1 MQSVNLKKPVDYFIN
16 ILREYRPMSLF
27 EDTPDNK
34 DIILSNW
41 TTDADGVSDVVVRSE
56 VTANQKTEQVKFQAG
71 TLLGML
77 RGVAKE
83 YTEEG
88 VDVGLYLIENELALF
103 IEEGNQDFV
112 AALECTGYQFDEGN
126 LSFGNSP
133 EGDEDVAVAGILHI
147 EYPFVVGKIPVYVI
161 ADAPVEEES
170 EEPSQE
176 EEKEVT
182 QQPVQ
187 KQHYGHQGRKNKQK
201 HN

>member
-41 TTDADGVSDVVVRSE
+41 TTDANGVSDVVVRSE
-56 VTANQKTEQVKFQAG
+56 VTANQKTEQVKFQTG

-88 VDVGLYLIENELALF
+88 VDVGLYLIDGVLTLF
-103 IEEGNQDFV
+103 IEENNHDYV
-112 AALECTGYQFDEGN
+112 TALECTGYRFDEGN
-126 LSFGNSP
+126 LSFGTAP
-133 EGDEDVAVAGILHI
+133 VGDEDVTAAGILHI
-147 EYPFVVGKIPVYVI
+147 EYPFVTGDIAVYVI

-176 EEKEVT
+176 EEKEVA